1 MNAGPTPEELERLL
15 AGITY
20 RRDFSA
26 FENYGELRD
35 LLECDERGQVLDYLW
50 AAMKRMPEETRGA
63 VVFIVAERLFQSG
76 DERRLRELAASG
88 DSTVV
93 YYTLNGLW
101 GKPPDSAK
109 VGPLIVD
116 LAISGAQSPDARVR
130 AEVCRLL
137 QNHCAWKV
145 DVRGAAGQLPKLLA
159 DSVDSVRRAA
169 SFAVGHLAK
178 RKYDLL
184 ALLPL
189 LRRNAIDE
197 SIQVREGAAWALA
210 QMTRAKFDI
219 GSAVPELVAVLQTPD
234 AYSELYRAA
243 TGALLHHAKKSSDAR
258 KQVRA
263 ALAKVRLDMA
273 LKTIKKFVGE
283 IDAGEEE

>member
-20 RRDFSA
+20 RRDVSA

-35 LLECDERGQVLDYLW
+35 LLECDTHGQVLEYLW
-50 AAMKRMPEETRGA
+50 AAMERMSEETRGA
-63 VVFIVAERLFQSG
+63 VVFIVAERLFQLG

-101 GKPPDSAK
+101 GKPRDPTRI
-109 VGPLIVD
+109 GPLIVD
-116 LAISGAQSPDARVR
+116 LVVGGAQSPDDRVR

-145 DVRGAAGQLPKLLA
+145 DVRGAVGQLPKLLA
-159 DSVDSVRRAA
+159 DPVDSVRRAA

-184 ALLPL
+184 
-189 LRRNAIDE
+189 
-197 SIQVREGAAWALA
+197 
-210 QMTRAKFDI
+210 T
-219 GSAVPELVAVLQTPD
+219 
-234 AYSELYRAA
+234 
-243 TGALLHHAKKSSDAR
+243 
-258 KQVRA
+258 
-263 ALAKVRLDMA
+263 
-273 LKTIKKFVGE
+273 
-283 IDAGEEE
+283 